1 MPNNDKH
8 EELIGSKD
16 ETDTPL
22 EVDEL
27 LEAAR
32 LLREGV
38 EISPEIADEIGAEL
52 VSAEEFEQIED

>member
-1 MPNNDKH
+1 MQNKDKH

-16 ETDTPL
+16 ETYISL

-52 VSAEEFEQIED
+52 ISAEEFEQIED